1 MLSKLA
7 PLGLLALG
15 VMASKEFTPEDMLS
29 TPRPQ
34 APVVAPGGGNAISVV
49 DQWEEKSN
57 T

>member
-7 PLGLLALG
+7 PLGMLALG
-15 VMASKEFTPEDMLS
+15 VMASKEFTPVDMLS

-34 APVVAPGGGNAISVV
+34 APVVAPNGGNAISVV